1 MTNAAQTTIRV
12 AISSTAMEPLKPRQK
27 NRTLRRFM
35 RHRPAM
41 IAVAVLSVIV
51 IVSAFAQIFAPF
63 PYDQIDLRAAAQP
76 PSAEHLLGTD
86 RVGRDILSRT
96 LYGGQISLLVGV
108 GATAIAAVIGVII
121 GAIAGHYRGKADAIL
136 MRITDTFMTFPSI
149 VIMLTL
155 AALLPRSVWNLVLII
170 GFLSW
175 PGVARLVRAQFL
187 SLREAE
193 FVTACRCLGVPD
205 RRIIVLHIF
214 PNVLAPLVAL
224 ITFSIGSIILTE
236 AGLSFLGLGVAPP
249 IPSWGNMLE
258 PARNLDI
265 LVNLTWTWIPPALMI
280 VLTVL
285 CVNFIGDGIRDAID
299 PRLVL

>member
-1 MTNAAQTTIRV
+1 MTDAIQSTSRTSASIMTTDV
-12 AISSTAMEPLKPRQK
+12 QLPRQK

-35 RHRPAM
+35 RHRPA
-41 IAVAVLSVIV
+41 IAAVVLLTLIV
-51 IVSAFAQIFAPF
+51 TVSIFAPVF
-63 PYDQIDLRAAAQP
+63 APYPYDQIDLAAAGQP
-76 PSAEHLLGTD
+76 PSSAHLLGTD

-108 GATAIAAVIGVII
+108 GATAIAAIIGVII
-121 GAIAGHYRGKADAIL
+121 GALSGHYRGKTDTIL

-170 GFLSW
+170 GLLSW

-187 SLREAE
+187 SLREAD
-193 FVTACRCLGVPD
+193 FVVACRCLGVPD
-205 RRIIVLHIF
+205 RRIITLHIF

-224 ITFSIGSIILTE
+224 ITFSIGAIILTE

-265 LVNLTWTWIPPALMI
+265 LVNLTWTWIPPAMMI

>member
-1 MTNAAQTTIRV
+1 MTDATQATPQLGNRV
-12 AISSTAMEPLKPRQK
+12 AVIETPKPRQK

-35 RHRPAM
+35 RHRLAM
-41 IAVAVLSVIV
+41 VAVVVLTIIVVI
-51 IVSAFAQIFAPF
+51 SGFAPLF
-63 PYDQIDLRAAAQP
+63 APYPPDQIDLAAAAQP
-76 PSAEHLLGTD
+76 PSATHALGTD

-96 LYGGQISLLVGV
+96 LYGGQVSLLVGV
-108 GATAIAAVIGVII
+108 GATALAALIGVII
-121 GAIAGHYRGKADAIL
+121 GAASGHYRGSTDAIL

-155 AALLPRSVWNLVLII
+155 AALLPRSVWILVVII
-170 GFLSW
+170 GLLSW

-205 RRIIVLHIF
+205 RRIISLHIF
-214 PNVLAPLVAL
+214 PNVLAPLIAL
-224 ITFSIGSIILTE
+224 ITFSIGAIILTE

-249 IPSWGNMLE
+249 TPSWGNMLE
-258 PARNLDI
+258 PARNLDV

>member
-1 MTNAAQTTIRV
+1 MTDAIQSTSEKGASEAAAVI
-12 AISSTAMEPLKPRQK
+12 LKPRSK

-41 IAVAVLSVIV
+41 AAIILLSFIV
-51 IVSAFAQIFAPF
+51 TVSAFAPVFAPY
-63 PYDQIDLRAAAQP
+63 PYDQIDLRAAGQP
-76 PSAEHLLGTD
+76 PSPEHPLGTD

-96 LYGGQISLLVGV
+96 LYGGQVSLLVGV
-108 GATAIAAVIGVII
+108 GATTIAVVIGVII
-121 GAIAGHYRGKADAIL
+121 GAASGHYRGTADTIL

-149 VIMLTL
+149 IIMLTL

-170 GFLSW
+170 GLLSW
-175 PGVARLVRAQFL
+175 PGVARMVRAQFL

-193 FVTACRCLGVPD
+193 FVVACRCLGVPD
-205 RRIIVLHIF
+205 RRIITLHIF

-224 ITFSIGSIILTE
+224 VTFSIGAIILTE

-265 LVNLTWTWIPPALMI
+265 LVNLTWTWIPPAVMI